1 MGQDS
6 GAGLPITLH
15 LNTEKGMRGG
25 EVQNLALVRHL
36 TKRGGEAILVAREGS
51 ALHERAKGEGLRTVA
66 WRPRGEL
73 DVLAAMGLR
82 RLMKSSGARVA
93 HAHTAHAL
101 TLALL
106 ARFGLA
112 GVRVVASRR
121 VSFPLRSA
129 FSLWK
134 YRSADAVVA
143 VSGKV
148 REGLLEEGLDPAKV
162 HLIPSG
168 VDLAR
173 FEGLPS
179 RQEARTGLGLPEE
192 AKVVGVVG
200 ALVSHKGHAVLIQAL
215 GRLAPQIPDLV
226 LIILGEGPLRDDL
239 GKEAAARGLRAR
251 FLGYVEE
258 PAPLYPALDLLVLP
272 SLSGEGSPGAI
283 KEAAAAGVPVVTTD
297 VGGAGEIFRNEKEAL
312 VVPAGDAEALG
323 RAVYKML
330 TERALA
336 EGLAASARERVKL
349 FGIEAMAEAYM
360 ALYRRLE

>member
-1 MGQDS
+1 
-6 GAGLPITLH
+6 
-15 LNTEKGMRGG
+15 MRGG

-36 TKRGGEAILVAREGS
+36 ARRGNEAILVAREGS
-51 ALHERAKGEGLRTVA
+51 ALYEQAKSEGLQTVA
-66 WRPRGEL
+66 WRPCGEL
-73 DVLAAMGLR
+73 DFLAALRLR
-82 RLMKSSGARVA
+82 RLMKSSGARIA

-121 VSFPLRSA
+121 VSFPLRSP
-129 FSLWK
+129 FSLLK

-143 VSGKV
+143 VSEIV
-148 REGLLEEGLDPAKV
+148 REGLLKEGLDPAKV

-173 FEGLPS
+173 FRDLPS
-179 RQEARTGLGLPEE
+179 RQEARINLGLPEE

-200 ALVSHKGHAVLIQAL
+200 ALVSHKGHSVLIEAL
-215 GRLAPQIPDLV
+215 GRLAPMIPDLILV
-226 LIILGEGPLRDDL
+226 LAGEGPLRDEL
-239 GKEAAARGLRAR
+239 GQEAEARGLHAR
-251 FLGYVEE
+251 LLGYVEE
-258 PAPLYPALDLLVLP
+258 PAPLYPAMDLLVLP

-312 VVPAGDAEALG
+312 VVPAGNAEALG
-323 RAVYKML
+323 RAVHKML
-330 TERALA
+330 TERAFA
-336 EGLAASARERVKL
+336 EDLAASARERVKL
-349 FGIEAMAEAYM
+349 FGIEAMAEAHM
-360 ALYRRLE
+360 ALYRSL